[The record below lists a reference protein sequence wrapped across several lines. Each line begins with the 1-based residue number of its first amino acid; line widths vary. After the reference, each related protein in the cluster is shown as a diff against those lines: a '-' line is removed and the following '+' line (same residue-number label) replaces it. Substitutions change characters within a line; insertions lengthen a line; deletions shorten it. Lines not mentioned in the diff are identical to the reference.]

1 MATIRDEAKEIEVVN
16 GYLESMRQPAI
27 NGPHERAQVLGWI
40 LEQLNAVEQYGHSMY
55 DGYEVAENLRDMRQ
69 RTVHVVQQ

>member
-1 MATIRDEAKEIEVVN
+1 MATIRDETREIEVIN
-16 GYLESMRQPAI
+16 GYLESMGQAAI
-27 NGPHERAQVLGWI
+27 SGPHERAQVLGWI
-40 LEQLNAVEQYGHSMY
+40 LEQLKAAEQYGHSTY